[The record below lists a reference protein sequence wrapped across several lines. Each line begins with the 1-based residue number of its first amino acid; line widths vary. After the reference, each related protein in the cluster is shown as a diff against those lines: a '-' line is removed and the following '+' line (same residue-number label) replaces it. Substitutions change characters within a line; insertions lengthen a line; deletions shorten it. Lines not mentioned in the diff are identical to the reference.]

1 MIIWTPDARSPEYT
15 QAVVWQG
22 CVMRTDDLPDFEAF
36 VMNHMGAKHPPKN
49 VGCVINHDRRR
60 NYDPDYADIHCD
72 PNYDPDYDSIDY
84 VFLVH
89 DEDAANREFCVKRLN
104 FGMRWL
110 EDVIM
115 NDPDMYPRDFR
126 AAYPVMW

>member
-15 QAVVWQG
+15 QAVVWHG
-22 CVMRTDDLPDFEAF
+22 CVMTADDLPEFEAF
-36 VMNHMGAKHPPKN
+36 LMNHMGAKHPPKN
-49 VGCVINHDRRR
+49 VGCVIEYEDDPPGEHDQ
-60 NYDPDYADIHCD
+60 D
-72 PNYDPDYDSIDY
+72 PNYYRKISKGRIDY

-89 DEDAANREFCVKRLN
+89 KEDAENLEFCEKRLN